1 MIDLESVWS
10 VKDIV
15 LDNSAKSSSSSTAAA
30 ADVHIDTQQ
39 AAKAST
45 SYYSRHGQ
53 YKTNTGKYRGY
64 YMFSARSQCHVISL
78 QTDT

>member
-15 LDNSAKSSSSSTAAA
+15 LDNPAKSSSSSTAAA
-30 ADVHIDTQQ
+30 DIHIDTQQ

-64 YMFSARSQCHVISL
+64 NMFSARSQCHVISL

>member
-15 LDNSAKSSSSSTAAA
+15 LDNPAKSSNSTAAA
-30 ADVHIDTQQ
+30 DIHIDTQQ

-64 YMFSARSQCHVISL
+64 YMFSARSEGHVLSL
-78 QTDT
+78 QTDM